1 MTSSGWNSGRSL
13 TGFPSLGMRRSAEIT
28 ENLILESWKIG
39 VLKKELI
46 REICLLLRS
55 QSDNV
60 LIWQFVLILTGKE
73 MTLYECSLYK
83 RNDLSV
89 TK

>member
-1 MTSSGWNSGRSL
+1 MTSSGWNSRRSL
-13 TGFPSLGMRRSAEIT
+13 IGFPSLGMRRSAEIT
-28 ENLILESWKIG
+28 ENLILESWKMG

-73 MTLYECSLYK
+73 MTLYERSLYG